1 MPNLRRIVLDVLK
14 PNEPS
19 IIEMASLLEEL
30 PGVHGVDITVKEVD
44 RRVEKI
50 KITLIGEKLDYHK
63 VKNVVEK
70 SGGSIHSV
78 DRASAGRKPVAF

>member
-1 MPNLRRIVLDVLK
+1 MTNIRRIVLDVLK

-19 IIEMASLLEEL
+19 IVEL
-30 PGVHGVDITVKEVD
+30 SAILGSVPGVQAVDIKVKEVD

-50 KITLIGEKLDYHK
+50 QLTLVGERLDFARIK
-63 VKNVVEK
+63 SLVER

-78 DRASAGRKPVAF
+78 DRVSGGKKLLD